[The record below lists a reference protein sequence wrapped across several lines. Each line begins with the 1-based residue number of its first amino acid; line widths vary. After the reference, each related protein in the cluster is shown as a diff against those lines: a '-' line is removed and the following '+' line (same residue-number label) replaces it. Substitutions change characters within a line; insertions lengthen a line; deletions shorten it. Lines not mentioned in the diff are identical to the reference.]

1 MIKYTPHLPIAT
13 ALLGLAMSTQAASIT
28 AGDSNPG
35 GIGYNFGIILGA
47 NDSGSIASHVGAWSW
62 EDQGIAPGGG
72 EGWTHTSNWIAMT
85 LLAPT
90 RLTLTLSANAFV
102 PYGGSGNIGGFAQ
115 SSNFFPGLT
124 LWKNWDNDVMTSAA
138 ATFLGYDPLDPPD
151 DHHTYSNTGNVIWAE
166 DLEYLGHA
174 VDIVNNTLTITLD
187 LEAGQ
192 YTFALGSDAPSDP
205 APPRQGYLASFTTV
219 PEPGSALLV
228 AAMGLPLLARRR
240 HRRA

>member
-1 MIKYTPHLPIAT
+1 
-13 ALLGLAMSTQAASIT
+13 
-28 AGDSNPG
+28 
-35 GIGYNFGIILGA
+35 
-47 NDSGSIASHVGAWSW
+47 
-62 EDQGIAPGGG
+62 
-72 EGWTHTSNWIAMT
+72 
-85 LLAPT
+85 
-90 RLTLTLSANAFV
+90 
-102 PYGGSGNIGGFAQ
+102 
-115 SSNFFPGLT
+115 
-124 LWKNWDNDVMTSAA
+124 MTSAA